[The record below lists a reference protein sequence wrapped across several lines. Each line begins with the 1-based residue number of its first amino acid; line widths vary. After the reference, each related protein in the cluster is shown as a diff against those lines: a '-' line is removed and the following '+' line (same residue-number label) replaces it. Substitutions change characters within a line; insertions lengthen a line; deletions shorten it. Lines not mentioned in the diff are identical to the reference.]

1 MSKLEREALNQK
13 ELQKRIKDL
22 ECALKVIRTWASV
35 SGALV
40 PSEVVKLC
48 DRNLK

>member
-1 MSKLEREALNQK
+1 MTPK
-13 ELQKRIKDL
+13 ELEKRIKDL

-35 SGALV
+35 PGALV
-40 PSEVVKLC
+40 PEHVIELC

>member
-1 MSKLEREALNQK
+1 MTAEEMR
-13 ELQKRIKDL
+13 KRIKDL

-35 SGALV
+35 PGALD
-40 PSEVVKLC
+40 PYHVVKLC